1 MEWRDKKGESSAEAD
16 LIGSICQIKQII
28 FHLEENTEPW
38 SVCACVSP
46 KGWHC
51 DIDTLDVQPRIFG
64 EIFWDFAGIMP
75 LLQPLT
81 THVRIHRWFLPACYC
96 GAFMLLFYFA
106 YSFYFVN

>member
-64 EIFWDFAGIMP
+64 EIFWGGQDEKIKEN
-75 LLQPLT
+75 LLYI
-81 THVRIHRWFLPACYC
+81 VVVAVYIEYIE
-96 GAFMLLFYFA
+96 
-106 YSFYFVN
+106 YSEYIEKGEI